1 MPEHVDLE
9 SPPSM
14 TSLVGGIVNDARQL
28 IGQEVTLARR
38 ELQQELDKARTAA
51 VSFGAALTVLGL
63 GAILLCFM
71 LVSLLSEVAGL
82 PGWASFALVGGVLA
96 VVGGSLLAVAK
107 NKAREVSLVPRQTV
121 ETMREN
127 VQWLKNQT

>member
-1 MPEHVDLE
+1 MPDNVHLE

-14 TSLVGGIVNDARQL
+14 TALVGGIVSDAQQL
-28 IGQEVTLARR
+28 IRQEMLLARR
-38 ELQQELDKARTAA
+38 EVQQELDKAKTAA
-51 VSFGAALTVLGL
+51 VSFGAAVAVLTL

-71 LVSLLSEVAGL
+71 FVYVLHEAAGL
-82 PGWASFALVGGVLA
+82 PLWGSFAIVGAAFALL
-96 VVGGSLLAVAK
+96 GGLLLAVARK
-107 NKAREVSLVPRQTV
+107 QASDLSLVPRQTV